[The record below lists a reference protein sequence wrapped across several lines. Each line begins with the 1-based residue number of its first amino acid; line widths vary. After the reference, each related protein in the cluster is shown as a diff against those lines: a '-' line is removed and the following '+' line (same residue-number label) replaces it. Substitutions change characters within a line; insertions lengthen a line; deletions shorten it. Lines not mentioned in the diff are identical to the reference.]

1 MAIGGNGEI
10 EKRSE
15 ILRNRYGIP
24 GLDMIKGGCRD
35 MVLYLSSP
43 QLRNLLDF
51 IDFSEQ
57 ENGQAVKKMVGKF
70 VLKQFVIY
78 DMRNFSHFTDVVLD
92 RIAFEDTD
100 AEFGQAIEAFL
111 TMYPLRV
118 TVICEGLPQKGPLF
132 QGLLGCGVGNIV
144 CGSDILEIQREIDEC
159 LSSKGMTRYLSE
171 DWQNKKEVMEQ
182 YRFACKNAVVAVV
195 GAQSRIGTTTM
206 AIGLCAWLAHVGASV
221 CYVEDNG
228 NEHLDILARSYG
240 MEQDMEGWLFEG
252 VRYGKKECQEDVNF
266 LVYDLGSDLKGQSD
280 ILERAEVKILVCGTK
295 PHELRYTV
303 RLQRQFVESYAW
315 LFCPFV
321 AEGSRKEL
329 GEVLENSL
337 HKVLFGEYQPEMTDG
352 SCNKE
357 AYRTLMGKYL
367 L

>member
-1 MAIGGNGEI
+1 
-10 EKRSE
+10 
-15 ILRNRYGIP
+15 
-24 GLDMIKGGCRD
+24 

-43 QLRNLLDF
+43 QHRNLLDF

-111 TMYPLRV
+111 TMYPLHV
-118 TVICEGLPQKGPLF
+118 TVIYEGLSQKEPLF
-132 QGLLGCGVGNIV
+132 QMLLDCGVGNIV
-144 CGSDILEIQREIDEC
+144 CGSEILEIQREINEC
-159 LSSKGMTRYLSE
+159 LSGKGMTRYLSE

-182 YRFACKNAVVAVV
+182 YQFGCKNVVVAVV
-195 GAQSRIGTTTM
+195 GAQSRIGTTAI

-221 CYVEDNG
+221 CYVEDNHSG
-228 NEHLDILARSYG
+228 HLDVLAHSYG
-240 MEQDMEGWLFEG
+240 MEQDDMKGWFFEG
-252 VRYGKKECQEDVNF
+252 VRYRKKECQEDVNF

-280 ILERAEVKILVCGTK
+280 ILKRAEVKILVCGTK
-295 PHELRYTV
+295 PHELGYTV
-303 RLQRQFVESYAW
+303 RLQRQLAEIHAW

-321 AEGSRKEL
+321 AEGSRMEL
-329 GEVLENSL
+329 GEALENNF
-337 HKVLFGEYQPEMTDG
+337 HKVLFGEYQPEMTDCG
-352 SCNKE
+352 CNKE
-357 AYRTLMGKYL
+357 VYRTLMGKYL
-367 L
+367 M